1 MTQSLVLQGR
11 QELVASTPYE
21 MVVAAYLDAAVDSA
35 NTRRAYSRHLRDAFT
50 FLGRATLADI
60 TGADLAALRAQ
71 VVANGLSPLSQSL
84 ALAAMRS
91 FLAWAGSM
99 GAHRLPSEVVHT
111 ALRIPSCFVQRP
123 YAALSEPEIHDL
135 LAAAPTTRDRAL
147 LAVLLGAGLR
157 VAEAVALD
165 VENILEDGDG
175 DTILD
180 VRQGKGRK
188 DRQVPVGVEVAAII
202 RAYLVSTGRVLGTTG
217 PLFRAHDRGATRRQ
231 HNRLSSRAVGALVD
245 RCAVA
250 ADINAKHVSPHTL
263 RHSYAL
269 RCLRHGGNVVAVS
282 KLLGHA
288 SIATTQ
294 RYVDHLALNDLRAA
308 VPPLPI

>member
-1 MTQSLVLQGR
+1 M
-11 QELVASTPYE
+11 ASTPYE

-60 TGADLAALRAQ
+60 TGADLAALRAR

-123 YAALSEPEIHDL
+123 YSALSEPEIHDL

-157 VAEAVALD
+157 VAESVALD
-165 VENILEDGDG
+165 VEDVIEDGDG
-175 DTILD
+175 GTMLG

-188 DRQVPVGVEVAAII
+188 DRQVPVGVEVAAVL
-202 RAYLVSTGRVLGTTG
+202 RSYLAATGRVLGDVGPLSEPTTG
-217 PLFRAHDRGATRRQ
+217 GPPDASTTGSLAVLLGLWWVAVPLLLVSMPSMSALILCATRS
-231 HNRLSSRAVGALVD
+231 LCAVFGTGGMSSRCPSSWGTLV
-245 RCAVA
+245 
-250 ADINAKHVSPHTL
+250 
-263 RHSYAL
+263 
-269 RCLRHGGNVVAVS
+269 
-282 KLLGHA
+282 
-288 SIATTQ
+288 
-294 RYVDHLALNDLRAA
+294 
-308 VPPLPI
+308 